1 MLSMQTDSKYISIYS
16 LKSCVYLNMKY
27 MHIKDAN
34 EDEFKMFSI
43 QTYSKGILHI
53 KVLHFE
59 TRLMLI

>member
-1 MLSMQTDSKYISIYS
+1 MKYI
-16 LKSCVYLNMKY
+16 
-27 MHIKDAN
+27 HIKDAN

-59 TRLMLI
+59 TRLEVFSELFYEQGHA

>member
-1 MLSMQTDSKYISIYS
+1 
-16 LKSCVYLNMKY
+16 